1 MLLNYMLPILVGTG
15 KMRSGGWV
23 RDEFKGREGTG
34 RENERTGRARRGGA
48 RWGQVGLIQKPSRPP
63 SLTVPF
69 PLLPRALF
77 IAR

>member
-23 RDEFKGREGTG
+23 RDEFKRRGDERKGRLTEEVGSEGEAVGGGGTG
-34 RENERTGRARRGGA
+34 CTYP
-48 RWGQVGLIQKPSRPP
+48 KTPP
-63 SLTVPF
+63 SSLTFPF
-69 PLLPRALF
+69 LSSLALF